1 MRYGEYDSP
10 LFCQAVEQFE
20 AVCPLTGVD
29 SGATERLRLP
39 KRSVVVTV
47 PVRMDTGEVR
57 LFLGYRVQH
66 SLTSGPGKGGLRF
79 HPDVNLGEVSGL
91 SMLMSWK
98 CGLMGL
104 PFGGAKGG
112 VNCNPDELSIGELE
126 RITRRFTQEILP
138 FIGPEID
145 VMAPDLG
152 TNEQVMAWIFDTYS
166 MHVGHTVPQIVTG
179 KSADLYGT
187 KGRREATG
195 RGVVFTIEKA
205 AEVVGMNLARAT
217 AAIQGFGN
225 VGSVTALELAQRGAR
240 VMAVSDVKGA
250 LYNENGIDLPA
261 LLDYVSR
268 HRSIVGFRE
277 AEAIPPADLLTLK
290 CDILVPAAIE
300 RVITQ
305 DIAARLQCRILAEAA
320 NGPTTNEADRILRER
335 DDIFV
340 IPDILCNAGGVTVS
354 YFEWVQDLQ
363 RFFWSEEHV
372 VRELKKI
379 MYQAFDRCNTLAEE
393 RNLDMRTAALTLGI
407 RRVAGEKAT
416 RGLYP

>member
-1 MRYGEYDSP
+1 
-10 LFCQAVEQFE
+10 
-20 AVCPLTGVD
+20 
-29 SGATERLRLP
+29 
-39 KRSVVVTV
+39 
-47 PVRMDTGEVR
+47 
-57 LFLGYRVQH
+57 
-66 SLTSGPGKGGLRF
+66 
-79 HPDVNLGEVSGL
+79 
-91 SMLMSWK
+91 MLMSWK

-205 AEVVGMNLARAT
+205 AEVVGMNLAGAT

-225 VGSVTALELAQRGAR
+225 VGSVTAFELAQRGVR
-240 VMAVSDVKGA
+240 VVAVSDVKGA
-250 LYNENGIDLPA
+250 LYNKKGIDMPT
-261 LLDYVSR
+261 LLGYVSR
-268 HRSIVGFRE
+268 QRSIVGFPE

-300 RVITQ
+300 RVIT
-305 DIAARLQCRILAEAA
+305 IENAARLQCRILAEAA
-320 NGPTTNEADRILRER
+320 NGPTTNEADRTLRER
-335 DDIFV
+335 DDVYV

-363 RFFWSEEHV
+363 RFFWAEEHV

-379 MYQAFDRCNTLAEE
+379 MYQAFDRCNTLAKE

-407 RRVAGEKAT
+407 RRIAGEKST